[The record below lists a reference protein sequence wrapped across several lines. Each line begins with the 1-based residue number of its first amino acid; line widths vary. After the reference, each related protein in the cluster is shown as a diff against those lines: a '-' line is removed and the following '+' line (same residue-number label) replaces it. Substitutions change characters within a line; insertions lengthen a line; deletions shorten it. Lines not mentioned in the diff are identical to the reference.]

1 MNRGPSLKRNNSIS
15 RGFTLIEVL
24 VSIVILSVI
33 AVITFN
39 FLQSSIQSKEIVFR
53 KSHEILQL
61 NLLSNTLQEDF
72 INAVNTPLK
81 NFRGEPERG
90 TLIGGVNANSFS
102 FVTKAASKYKT
113 SKSLVRVQYL
123 LENNSFLRRQYYAA
137 APSNP
142 NEYIETVLSN
152 NIKDFNLEFADNAN
166 WYYFW
171 PQGDL
176 TVRKIPTL
184 IKVSIRNN
192 QNQSFTWIIKPN
204 LPNAYE

>member
-81 NFRGEPERG
+81 NFRGESERG
-90 TLIGGVNANSFS
+90 TLIGGVNANSFA

-123 LENNSFLRRQYYAA
+123 LENNAFLRRQYYAA

-142 NEYIETVLSN
+142 NEYIETVLFN

-171 PQGDL
+171 PQGGL

-184 IKVSIRNN
+184 VKVSIRNN